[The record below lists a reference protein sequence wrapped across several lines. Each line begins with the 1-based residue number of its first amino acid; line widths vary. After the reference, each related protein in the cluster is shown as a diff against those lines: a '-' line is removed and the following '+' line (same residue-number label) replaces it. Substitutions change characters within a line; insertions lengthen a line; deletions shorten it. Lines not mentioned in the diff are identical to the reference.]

1 MGLFGYKKYFDWN
14 GVILEVTIPFEV
26 FISGITN
33 DQIIDIVGNSLIG
46 VSWIVDIHP
55 KNSIH
60 FNLKSLSLLCKNH
73 SNGKKHFYEGFIFR
87 VLKKEY
93 LLFQI
98 KNLNFVIY
106 PP

>member
-1 MGLFGYKKYFDWN
+1 MGLFGYKKYYDWN

-33 DQIIDIVGNSLIG
+33 DQNIDIVVNSLIG
-46 VSWIVDIHP
+46 VSWTVDIHP

-73 SNGKKHFYEGFIFR
+73 SNGKSISMRASSFR
-87 VLKKEY
+87 IWV
-93 LLFQI
+93 
-98 KNLNFVIY
+98 
-106 PP
+106 